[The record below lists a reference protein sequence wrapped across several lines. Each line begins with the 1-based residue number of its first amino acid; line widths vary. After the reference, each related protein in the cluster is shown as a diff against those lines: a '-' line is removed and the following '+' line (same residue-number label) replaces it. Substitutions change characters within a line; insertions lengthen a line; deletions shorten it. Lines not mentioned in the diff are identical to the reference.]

1 MQLDATFAALS
12 DPTRRAILARLTE
25 GDASVTELA
34 APFEMTQRAVSK
46 HVAVLEAAGLVS
58 RGKDAQRRPS
68 RIRLEPLMEMDEW
81 LATYRALWTQR
92 FGRLAERLDQLQREE
107 KKDD

>member
-25 GDASVTELA
+25 GDASVADLA
-34 APFEMTQRAVSK
+34 VPFQITTRAVSK

-68 RIRLEPLMEMDEW
+68 RIRLEPLMELDQW

-92 FGRLAERLDQLQREE
+92 FARLGQRLETVQED
-107 KKDD
+107 KPDA